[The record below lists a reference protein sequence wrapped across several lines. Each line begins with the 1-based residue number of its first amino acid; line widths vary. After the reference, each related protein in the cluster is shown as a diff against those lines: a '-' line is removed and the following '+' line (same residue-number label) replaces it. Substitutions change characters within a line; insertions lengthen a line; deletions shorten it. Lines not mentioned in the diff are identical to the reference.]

1 MLNTLKLAQNLAA
14 AGMARDQ
21 AEQVAHAIN
30 DAIEDTA
37 ATKADVDALG
47 TELRA
52 EIALVRAEIDHLRTE
67 LRADIDQLRTELRA
81 EVDQLRTEFRSEMAA
96 LEERMTR
103 RLWRAMV
110 TVVVANASVLAAFVA
125 VLALIPR

>member
-30 DAIEDTA
+30 DAFEDTA

-52 EIALVRAEIDHLRTE
+52 EIALVRAEID
-67 LRADIDQLRTELRA
+67 QLRTELRA
-81 EVDQLRTEFRSEMAA
+81 EIDQLRTEFRSEMAA

-125 VLALIPR
+125 VLALITR

>member
-30 DAIEDTA
+30 DAVEDTA
-37 ATKADVDALG
+37 ATKADVEALG

-52 EIALVRAEIDHLRTE
+52 AIEQLRTEVRAEI
-67 LRADIDQLRTELRA
+67 
-81 EVDQLRTEFRSEMAA
+81 DQLRTEFRAEMAA

-110 TVVVANASVLAAFVA
+110 TVIVANAGLLAAFTGV
-125 VLALIPR
+125 VALITR